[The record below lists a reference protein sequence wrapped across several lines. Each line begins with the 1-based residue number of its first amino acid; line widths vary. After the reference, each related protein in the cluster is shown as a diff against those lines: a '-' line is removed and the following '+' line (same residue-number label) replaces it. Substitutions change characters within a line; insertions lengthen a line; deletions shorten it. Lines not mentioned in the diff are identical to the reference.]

1 MVRGRCTLAG
11 DEARISS
18 DTASL
23 LVFKAGLQR
32 QVYGE
37 RRMYLSR

>member
-1 MVRGRCTLAG
+1 MKSVGKA
-11 DEARISS
+11 IY
-18 DTASL
+18 
-23 LVFKAGLQR
+23 FKKDLKGPFFR